1 MKSPSGFQG
10 GNPDVISNIKRAGVS
25 PAFFRF
31 IGRSYIDMNKLNW
44 IANALAALMIVLA
57 ALGAVCGAAATLATD
72 ANLYGGMSRAA
83 VMDTLGAN
91 DALDASA
98 QITAYIGMTDSE
110 QKAFAQEIVQFMK
123 GETDAQPSVL
133 NEKEQTHM
141 LDVRTL
147 VRLAQTLSKGMM
159 TVAAGIAV
167 LIAWMRALDKRKGMP
182 LGVIFGVLIVA
193 GASAGVYALLN
204 AQGFHAL
211 FIRFHEIFFT
221 NDLWLMNPETDI
233 LIRLMP
239 QLLFERA
246 GMELVRLAL
255 QSFVIT
261 SALLMAV
268 YFIVGGMI
276 RRHLTKND

>member
-1 MKSPSGFQG
+1 
-10 GNPDVISNIKRAGVS
+10 
-25 PAFFRF
+25 
-31 IGRSYIDMNKLNW
+31 MNKLNW

-57 ALGAVCGAAATLATD
+57 ALGAVCGAAGTIATD
-72 ANLYGGMSRAA
+72 ENFYGRMSRSA
-83 VMDTLGAN
+83 VEDSLDLGDLVN
-91 DALDASA
+91 VTEPMTQYTGLSLD
-98 QITAYIGMTDSE
+98 E
-110 QKAFAQEIVQFMK
+110 QYVFAGEMVAFMK
-123 GETDAQPSVL
+123 GETDVQPAAL
-133 NEKEQTHM
+133 NEKEQAHM
-141 LDVRTL
+141 LDVRSL
-147 VRLAQTLSKGMM
+147 VRLAQTLSKGLM

-182 LGVIFGVLIVA
+182 IGVIIGALFVA
-193 GASAGVYALLN
+193 GLSAGVYALLS

-261 SALLMAV
+261 SALLIAV
-268 YFIVGGMI
+268 YFMIGNMI
-276 RRHLTKND
+276 RRQLTKKD